1 MDLLVAFVIF
11 LAVMLSAIIFDFSMI
26 TALLVGLIAFAAV
39 GKHRGYS
46 LKDLSKMSIEGGKSS
61 VIVIEVMCIIGFVTA
76 TWRVSGTIT
85 VFVYYG
91 MRVITPSLFLIITFL
106 LSSLLSYAL
115 GTSFGVAGTV
125 GVIFMTL
132 ARSGGVDPVLTAGVL
147 MSGIYFGDRG
157 SPVSSSANMVASVTD
172 TKIYDNV
179 KQMMRTAVVPFILAL
194 AVYCFLS
201 FRNPISHVDADVVE
215 AFESEFTLSAWAFV
229 PAVFMLIL
237 PLMKV
242 GVIMSM
248 AISIISGILV
258 ACLVQGVPL
267 IEVLKICI
275 MGYSAEGD
283 GLAAIL
289 NGGGLV
295 SMLEI
300 VCILIISS
308 CYSGIFSGTGML
320 DGMQEKLNIMCGKF
334 GRYAVMFCLSL
345 MSAMIFCNQTIA
357 TLICADVLKK
367 PYLDGGGSKEE
378 MAIDMENS
386 VILISCMVPW
396 CIGCSV
402 PLSFFGVGAECLP
415 YAVYMYAVPILYFF
429 TKKRRYAN

>member
-1 MDLLVAFVIF
+1 MDLLIAFLIF
-11 LAVMLSAIIFDFSMI
+11 IAVMVSAIIFDFSMI
-26 TALLVGLIAFAAV
+26 IALLVGLAAFMAV
-39 GKHRGYS
+39 GKHRGAS
-46 LKDLSKMSIEGGKSS
+46 IGDMAKMSIEGNKSS
-61 VIVIEVMCIIGFVTA
+61 FIVIEVMCIIGFVTA

-91 MRVITPSLFLIITFL
+91 MRIITPSLFLIITFL
-106 LSSLLSYAL
+106 LAALLSYAL

-147 MSGIYFGDRG
+147 MSGVYFGDRG
-157 SPVSSSANMVASVTD
+157 SPVSSSANMVASVSETQ
-172 TKIYDNV
+172 IYDNV
-179 KQMMRTAVVPFILAL
+179 KQMMRTAVLPFLLAL
-194 AVYCFLS
+194 AVYAVLS
-201 FRNPISHVDADVVE
+201 FRNPISHVDAELVE
-215 AFESEFTLSAWAFV
+215 AFESEFILSAWAFI

-237 PLMKV
+237 PLLKL
-242 GVIMSM
+242 GVITAMG
-248 AISIISGILV
+248 ASIVSGILV

-300 VCILIISS
+300 VGILIISS

-320 DGMQEKLNIMCGKF
+320 DGMQEKLNVMCGRF
-334 GRYAVMFCLSL
+334 GRYAVMLCISF

-357 TLICADVLKK
+357 TLICADLLKK

-386 VILISCMVPW
+386 VILISCMIPW

-402 PLSFFGVGAECLP
+402 PLSFFGVGPECLP
-415 YAVYMYAVPILYFF
+415 YAVYMYAVPITYFF
-429 TKKRRYAN
+429 TKKRWYSN